1 VILADLPMV
10 EVHHFRGAKW
20 VSLLY
25 MDYCPPLPA
34 ARPDEERLTFALRL
48 ASATVGVRKVE
59 ARTAPLRGTSAVNR
73 TALAAIPG
81 DRLAALGY

>member
-10 EVHHFRGAKW
+10 KVHHFRGAKW
-20 VSLLY
+20 VSLPY

-59 ARTAPLRGTSAVNR
+59 ARTAGGNVSREPHG
-73 TALAAIPG
+73 IGGHPG
-81 DRLAALGY
+81 

>member
-34 ARPDEERLTFALRL
+34 ARPDEGRLTFALRL
-48 ASATVGVRKVE
+48 ASTTVGVRKVE
-59 ARTAPLRGTSAVNR
+59 ARTADGNVSREPHG
-73 TALAAIPG
+73 IGGHPG
-81 DRLAALGY
+81 